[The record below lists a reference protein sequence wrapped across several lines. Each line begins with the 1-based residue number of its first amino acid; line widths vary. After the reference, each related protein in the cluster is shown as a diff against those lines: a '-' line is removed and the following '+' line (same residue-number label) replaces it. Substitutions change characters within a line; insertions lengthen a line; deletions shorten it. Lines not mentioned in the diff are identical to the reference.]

1 MKILRLRFTNLNS
14 LRDAWSVDF
23 TEPPLSESGLFAITG
38 PTGAG
43 KTTLLDAIT
52 LALYGRAA
60 RYGTEPSP
68 AQMMSRH
75 TGFCS
80 AEVEF
85 SCASGI
91 YRSVW
96 QLKRARNQPA
106 GNLQSAERRVIALP
120 SEETLTQRI
129 DESNRKVE
137 ELTQLNYERFLR
149 SVMLAQGDFAAFL
162 KAKPNERM
170 ELLEQITGTRIYS
183 DISVA
188 AYEQAD
194 AAKKSSEALRQR
206 HAAVPVF
213 TPEERTER
221 EKQLAAVAARLAD
234 VKAEW
239 KVCGERGGH
248 ARAFL
253 VCAEETGRIESE
265 AARLT
270 QARTA
275 NTPRLGALELHEKTV
290 PFAARISGLGF
301 LAGLLSQDEA
311 KLGRLREALPGLVR
325 ETGRLKAEA
334 DAARRILELAE
345 AEAEKLS
352 PVWAEVG
359 RMDGEIAIKRD
370 AVARRT
376 EERERSETALGRLR
390 ADRAEKQE
398 VLGRHQAAFAELE
411 RCLAERARDALIADG
426 LPNLQSLLDQWR
438 EHSTRCAGIQKELA
452 GLAQSLR
459 EGGRQVDLA
468 QAAAARAKAEWEKKE
483 AAAAELRGSMEPLA
497 AGRTLVQWEQD
508 REDAEERLRR
518 AHALQAL
525 GAEMT
530 AGAARLSEHE
540 KAMATHAAQEEAC
553 RVELEGH
560 QRSAETVSGAA
571 GAHRKTLELL
581 QRVQALEAHRPA
593 LVDGQPCP
601 LCGAL
606 AHPFA
611 SPGGTHAADWE
622 TAQGELHRAEQEL
635 ERLRKE
641 VARVGE
647 LRAAAAARKERA
659 GEDTRATA
667 KALEDGQTQWALK
680 SGPLGV
686 AFAPCQTEQLEAW
699 VVAET
704 QSCSAIRQRVDEL
717 RGLDARLRAAGQEV
731 DKARGFLNEQSAEH
745 DKLGSLLKQRQE
757 NLAKEGERLTVAEA
771 GAGHAR
777 SAFLQGAGAFPG
789 VVSDGADVAV
799 AQMALVRLKQRAA
812 DFSAKKEERAVN
824 LRATEALGAGIA
836 EVEKQIHSESERV
849 ATLRA
854 EEGRDQQALRELI
867 GARQAKFGVRSVEAD
882 RARVGAS
889 IKGAREGSEKAATSL
904 AKAAQEEKAC
914 TDSIDALVAGIKER
928 GAGLAEDTAAL
939 NRDAQAAGFA
949 DLDGL
954 RSAVLSAEAAES
966 ARVLRKE
973 LDAGEQALLGRRTVN
988 TEARLKLP
996 GTAGDDALQLDA
1008 LLSRQ
1013 SVLESE
1019 RETLDQ
1025 NRGAL
1030 QGQLLEDDQRRR
1042 DQAGILAQ
1050 IEAAEGESGRW
1061 SRLSALIGSA
1071 SGAVFARFAQGLTLE
1086 RLVAVAN
1093 RHLAQLTPRYA
1104 MRRSNTAL
1112 DDLELEILDRYQA
1125 DATRPMRSLSGGESF
1140 LASLALALG
1149 LSELASGRT
1158 AIESLFIDEGFG
1170 SLDPDTLETAMAALE
1185 GLQTRGKTIGVI
1197 SHVDAMKERISTQ
1210 IRIQKRDGGR
1220 STLEIKA

>member
-1 MKILRLRFTNLNS
+1 MKILRLRLTNLNS

-23 TEPPLSESGLFAITG
+23 TQPPLSDSGLFAITG

-96 QLKRARNQPA
+96 QLKRARNHPT
-106 GNLQSAERRVIALP
+106 GKLQNAERRVIALP
-120 SEETLTQRI
+120 SEETLTQKI

-137 ELTQLNYERFLR
+137 ELTLLNYERFLR

-194 AAKKSSEALRQR
+194 TAKKSGEALRQR

-213 TPEERTER
+213 TPEERAER
-221 EKQLAAVAARLAD
+221 ETQIAAVADRLAD

-239 KVCGERGGH
+239 KVCGERVGH

-253 VCAEETGRIESE
+253 ACAEETAKIEGE
-265 AARLT
+265 AARLA
-270 QARTA
+270 QARA
-275 NTPRLGALELHEKTV
+275 ADASRLGALELHEKTV
-290 PFAARISGLGF
+290 PFAARLSGREF
-301 LAGLLSQDEA
+301 LEGLLNQDEA
-311 KLGRLREALPGLVR
+311 KLGGLREALPGLVR
-325 ETGRLKAEA
+325 ETGRLKTESG
-334 DAARRILELAE
+334 DAQLTLRRAE
-345 AEAEKLS
+345 AEEEKLS
-352 PVWAEVG
+352 PVWAEVAK
-359 RMDGEIAIKRD
+359 MDGEIAVQQGG
-370 AVARRT
+370 VARRT
-376 EERERSETALGRLR
+376 EARERSETALSRLQK
-390 ADRAEKQE
+390 DRAAKQE
-398 VLGRHQAAFAELE
+398 VLGRHQAAFLELD
-411 RCLAERARDALIADG
+411 RWLAERAHDALIVDG

-438 EHSTRCAGIQKELA
+438 EHSARCAGIQKEMA
-452 GLAQSLR
+452 GLEQSIQ
-459 EGGRQVDLA
+459 EGGRQMDWA
-468 QAAAARAKAEWEKKE
+468 QAAAAQAKAYWGKKE
-483 AAAAELRGSMEPLA
+483 AAADELRGSMETLA

-508 REDAEERLRR
+508 REGAQERLRKVHELHALGGEITAYTQR
-518 AHALQAL
+518 LAEHLEAKEAHA
-525 GAEMT
+525 
-530 AGAARLSEHE
+530 ARED
-540 KAMATHAAQEEAC
+540 AC
-553 RVELEGH
+553 RVELEGN
-560 QRSAETVSGAA
+560 QRRLETVSSAA

-606 AHPFA
+606 EHPYA
-611 SPGGTHAADWE
+611 SPSSTHVADWE
-622 TAQGELHRAEQEL
+622 TAHGGIQRAEQEL
-635 ERLRKE
+635 EKLREE
-641 VARVGE
+641 VARLGG

-659 GEDTRATA
+659 IEDTQATA
-667 KALEDGQTQWALK
+667 KALGDRQTQWSQKAGL
-680 SGPLGV
+680 LGGG
-686 AFAPCQTEQLEAW
+686 FSPQDTQEREAW
-699 VVAET
+699 VASET
-704 QSCSAIRQRVDEL
+704 QSCAEIRKRVDEL
-717 RGLDARLRAAGQEV
+717 RGLDVRLRAAGQEAE
-731 DKARGFLNEQSAEH
+731 KARGFLNEQNAEH
-745 DKLGSLLKQRQE
+745 DKLGILLKQRQE
-757 NLAKEGERLTVAEA
+757 NRAKEGDRLTVVVAA
-771 GAGHAR
+771 ASHAR
-777 SAFLQGAGAFPG
+777 SAFLQSAGAFPG
-789 VVSDGADVAV
+789 AVSDLADLAA
-799 AQMALVRLKQRAA
+799 AQTALVRLKQRAA
-812 DFSAKKEERAVN
+812 DFAGKKEERALN
-824 LRATEALGAGIA
+824 QREAEALGAGIA
-836 EVEKQIHSESERV
+836 EVEKQIHSESERL

-854 EEGRDQQALRELI
+854 EEERDQQSLRELSE
-867 GARQAKFGVRSVEAD
+867 ARKAKFDVGSVDAD
-882 RARVGAS
+882 RERVGAS
-889 IKGAREGSEKAATSL
+889 IKGARERSETAATFL
-904 AKAAQEEKAC
+904 AKAAQEETAC
-914 TDSIDALVAGIKER
+914 TSAMDALVAGIKER
-928 GAGLAEDTAAL
+928 CARLAEETVAL
-939 NRDAQAAGFA
+939 KRDAQAAGFG
-949 DLDGL
+949 DLEGL
-954 RSAVLSAEAAES
+954 RSAVLSAESAES

-973 LDAGEQALLGRRTVN
+973 LDAEEQALLGRRTAN

-996 GTAGDDALQLDA
+996 GTAGDYALQLESI
-1008 LLSRQ
+1008 LSRQ
-1013 SVLESE
+1013 SALESE
-1019 RETLDQ
+1019 RETLDR

-1104 MRRSNTAL
+1104 MRRSDAAL

-1185 GLQTRGKTIGVI
+1185 GLQNRGKTIGVI